1 MELLSD
7 DELGEKKNIFLNK
20 NLILVF
26 SLNISHSLFKIII
39 LVVDVTAGSDG
50 LKDCFFVIFK

>member
-1 MELLSD
+1 MMNW
-7 DELGEKKNIFLNK
+7 GEKKTNIFLNK

-39 LVVDVTAGSDG
+39 LVVDVTAGSDS
-50 LKDCFFVIFK
+50 LKDYFFL

>member
-7 DELGEKKNIFLNK
+7 DELGGKKPNIFFNK

-39 LVVDVTAGSDG
+39 LVVDVTAGSDS
-50 LKDCFFVIFK
+50 LKDYFFL